1 MVRIIV
7 LQDRILYHIPLS
19 PIQCCVRIF
28 RATTSS
34 CGNQHWRKGETGMG
48 VPTNVTSIVGR
59 SCMATYNVLNTYLF
73 NGDIP

>member
-1 MVRIIV
+1 M
-7 LQDRILYHIPLS
+7 LQDRSLYHIPLP

-48 VPTNVTSIVGR
+48 VPTNVTSIVGHLVF
-59 SCMATYNVLNTYLF
+59 C
-73 NGDIP
+73 